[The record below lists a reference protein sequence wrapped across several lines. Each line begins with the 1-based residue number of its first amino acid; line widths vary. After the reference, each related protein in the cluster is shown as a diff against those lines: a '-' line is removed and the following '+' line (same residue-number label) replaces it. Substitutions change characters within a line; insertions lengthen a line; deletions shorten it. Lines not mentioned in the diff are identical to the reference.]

1 MRASLGP
8 VLVVALMLFAGSMLV
23 WVIWQLTASGRPP
36 QAFSDREP
44 YPRCPPVTVAQGQA
58 SGQVSGEQAAAAP
71 WEACLS
77 SADAQHDG
85 AEVRVT
91 SATTEGDPIRTY
103 YRRAPGGGGAEV
115 FIDATADSFGSGEWE
130 HLRCADVAA
139 LRTFE
144 GCWAAGLLGCVSAL
158 TVRCGVPRR
167 CGGSREGCSAAAG
180 RCVGGD

>member
-1 MRASLGP
+1 MRRSPPLGP
-8 VLVVALMLFAGSMLV
+8 VLVVALVLFTGSMLA

-36 QAFSDREP
+36 QAFTDREP

-58 SGQVSGEQAAAAP
+58 SGQQAAAAP
-71 WEACLS
+71 WEACLLG
-77 SADAQHDG
+77 ANAQRDG

-91 SATTEGDPIRTY
+91 SPTTEGDPITTY
-103 YRRAPGGGGAEV
+103 YRRAPGGGDVEV

-144 GCWAAGLLGCVSAL
+144 DCRPA
-158 TVRCGVPRR
+158 
-167 CGGSREGCSAAAG
+167 
-180 RCVGGD
+180 